1 MKLQMCKSRRRM
13 KEAVSAASH
22 PAGEILVDESETELV
37 NDEFTE
43 ETPVGSN
50 ELSTANPSL
59 PSEEPSVSAEVTTAH
74 GEEDGAPEV
83 DGDAE
88 GEEDVSE
95 KDDSG
100 VQAIEA
106 YNGGESY
113 LDPFGVASIED
124 RRSFSQDFSKMQDYC
139 NDRLYELMT
148 NQEVALKCVREI
160 VPSLAQS
167 CLAATTECQS
177 CQPIVT
183 GCLGL
188 GDSSSVREVENNEF
202 RVVEDRGSLDAPTIP
217 TGIWVVDTIN
227 QALDKWSDSERVGA
241 LGSLFKLLNLSAMLT
256 YLGDTSGD
264 RIVALLTRTS
274 SVITRGPE
282 AWREILR
289 CITSDS
295 ISEPKSMPVVPNA
308 SFVSRC
314 EAKLDDVPDMDNSQ
328 LADGPFKAYWTYT
341 ERWMRM
347 HFSPSISS
355 SRDFTDQARE
365 WFNSLDTSAQEL
377 LTRLSRALCF
387 RGP

>member
-22 PAGEILVDESETELV
+22 PAGEIVVDESETELV
-37 NDEFTE
+37 NGELTK
-43 ETPVGSN
+43 ETPARSA
-50 ELSTANPSL
+50 ELSTGNSPFS
-59 PSEEPSVSAEVTTAH
+59 SGDPSVHAEVIAADSK
-74 GEEDGAPEV
+74 ENDAPELN
-83 DGDAE
+83 GDDHE
-88 GEEDVSE
+88 VNHDSE
-95 KDDSG
+95 YADNG

-106 YNGGESY
+106 YDGGESY
-113 LDPFGVASIED
+113 LDGVGVASIDD
-124 RRSFSQDFSKMQDYC
+124 RRSFTQDFSQMQDYC
-139 NDRLYELMT
+139 NERLYELMT

-167 CLAATTECQS
+167 CLVASTECQS
-177 CQPIVT
+177 CQPIVS

-188 GDSSSVREVENNEF
+188 GDSSSVTEMENNEF
-202 RVVEDRGSLDAPTIP
+202 RVVEDHGSLDAPTIP

-227 QALDKWSDSERVGA
+227 QALDKWSDSEHLGA
-241 LGSLFKLLNLSAMLT
+241 MGSLFKLLNLSALLT

-264 RIVALLTRTS
+264 RVVALLTRTS

-289 CITSDS
+289 CITTES

-314 EAKLDDVPDMDNSQ
+314 EANLDDVPDMDQ

-347 HFSPSISS
+347 HFSPSVGAP
-355 SRDFTDQARE
+355 RDFTDQARE

-377 LTRLSRALCF
+377 FTRLSRTLCC
-387 RGP
+387 RAP